1 MMSLKVF
8 GQNMLSL
15 TKNREKINKSKSKM
29 EFQPLNIAILTIS
42 DTRSEVDDKSC
53 DILVTLLT
61 NAGHYLAKRS
71 IIKDEVSLI
80 ADKFSEWSNNPNIDV
95 IISTGGTGVTG
106 RDVTPEALA
115 LVAEKNIPGF
125 GELFRWISYQKIGTS
140 TIQSRAD
147 AAITNGTYIFIL
159 PGSPSACRDGW
170 EGILADQLDIR
181 HKPCN
186 FTELIDR
193 LK

>member
-1 MMSLKVF
+1 M
-8 GQNMLSL
+8 
-15 TKNREKINKSKSKM
+15 
-29 EFQPLNIAILTIS
+29 
-42 DTRSEVDDKSC
+42 
-53 DILVTLLT
+53 
-61 NAGHYLAKRS
+61 
-71 IIKDEVSLI
+71 
-80 ADKFSEWSNNPNIDV
+80 
-95 IISTGGTGVTG
+95 
-106 RDVTPEALA
+106 TPEALA

>member
-1 MMSLKVF
+1 MLLKVF
-8 GQNMLSL
+8 GQSMLVLIKS
-15 TKNREKINKSKSKM
+15 REKIHESKNKM

-42 DTRSEVDDKSC
+42 DTRSEADDKSG
-53 DILVTLLT
+53 DTLVSLLT
-61 NAGHYLAKRS
+61 NAGHCLAKRS
-71 IIKDEVSLI
+71 IVKDEITLI
-80 ADKFSEWSNNPNIDV
+80 ADKFSEWSKNPEIDV
-95 IISTGGTGVTG
+95 IISTGGTGLTR

-125 GELFRWISYQKIGTS
+125 GELFRWISYQNIGTS

-159 PGSPSACRDGW
+159 PGSPGACRDGW

-186 FTELIDR
+186 FTELIGR